1 MSGAE
6 LEKGRFGGDGAGGG
20 DGGEESCGRRGWW
33 RMRRGRGV
41 EVEDKGRRVK
51 DKRRRRKRWRAAAEV
66 VALGILWWRC
76 VLVCVK
82 FHIFFHTQC
91 VCE

>member
-1 MSGAE
+1 M
-6 LEKGRFGGDGAGGG
+6 
-20 DGGEESCGRRGWW
+20 RRG
-33 RMRRGRGV
+33 RGRGRGV

-91 VCE
+91 VSECEKEN